1 MFFFNHVLLGFTFLS
16 NITLAEENI
25 NINQEFKSI
34 KDKSDSANIRVGP
47 GKEFEILWNFKKP
60 GLPIKI
66 HKKFDNWYQVETS
79 DGSIGWMSGILIS
92 RKKTILVLKNEKIYK
107 DKNEK
112 SRTIAN
118 VDKNSI
124 LKIHYCKNEWCK
136 VESEKYRILGF
147 IKNNS
152 NNIWGAYVSNSK

>member
-1 MFFFNHVLLGFTFLS
+1 MQNIGNHSNTKYIINYPQYITWKFTNNFSSEIYYLGCHTH
-16 NITLAEENI
+16 
-25 NINQEFKSI
+25 
-34 KDKSDSANIRVGP
+34 
-47 GKEFEILWNFKKP
+47 LWNFKKK

-66 HKKFDNWYQVETS
+66 HKKFDNWYQVETP

-136 VESEKYRILGF
+136 VESERYRILGF